1 MAPERGKK
9 HRWLEREQ
17 SWHLSRGG
25 TGSGS
30 HCMSRHS
37 LGRQRELKGSS

>member
-17 SWHLSRGG
+17 RWRLSRWG

-30 HCMSRHS
+30 HCMSRSS
-37 LGRQRELKGSS
+37 LGRQRELKWSS